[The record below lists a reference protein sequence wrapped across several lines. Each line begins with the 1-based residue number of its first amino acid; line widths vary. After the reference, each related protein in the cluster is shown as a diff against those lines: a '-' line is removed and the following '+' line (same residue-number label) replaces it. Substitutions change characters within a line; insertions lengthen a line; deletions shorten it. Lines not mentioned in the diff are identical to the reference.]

1 MVIDGESRRVTCNI
15 NHKNFSFTGE
25 TNVTEY
31 NRSALIQKLNAV
43 VAASDDVRANS
54 EHLLNSPNIRAKIE
68 DVNSEKYRNM
78 INKLVETNKDVIAN
92 KL

>member
-1 MVIDGESRRVTCNI
+1 MQC
-15 NHKNFSFTGE
+15 
-25 TNVTEY
+25 
-31 NRSALIQKLNAV
+31 RST

-78 INKLVETNKDVIAN
+78 INKLVETNMDVIAN

>member
-1 MVIDGESRRVTCNI
+1 MQC
-15 NHKNFSFTGE
+15 
-25 TNVTEY
+25 
-31 NRSALIQKLNAV
+31 RST